1 MRILYLTH
9 EYLDY
14 LSDEVLYGLRFL
26 MGENVVDY
34 PKKEILYQHSKGKVP
49 VTMVWGNGATAF
61 GLPETSVD
69 REDIKKK
76 IDTGYFD
83 LIINSNCWR
92 IHSPAYKNLV
102 VLDGQDHHLLNP
114 TYLGR
119 VIAYFKRELLW
130 DVPGIEPIQFA
141 LPDHLLDDTVVDKI
155 KLTHASFSVYP
166 GLRQQ
171 ICDYYG
177 CCHINDWREYMYDIK
192 RSRFGISPKGAG
204 YDCQRHYEILGNAV
218 LCIYLDRAAP
228 RILREQ
234 FLDGINCLTF
244 DSLDSLKRKID
255 ACKDSEALI
264 QRGRQSLHEKH
275 LSSCRAKQLLD
286 RITALT
292 GKKRRY
298 HILSSL
304 RYGYLPYYS
313 REIVERAKLKLMR
326 R

>member
-1 MRILYLTH
+1 
-9 EYLDY
+9 
-14 LSDEVLYGLRFL
+14 
-26 MGENVVDY
+26 
-34 PKKEILYQHSKGKVP
+34 
-49 VTMVWGNGATAF
+49 
-61 GLPETSVD
+61 
-69 REDIKKK
+69 
-76 IDTGYFD
+76 
-83 LIINSNCWR
+83 
-92 IHSPAYKNLV
+92 
-102 VLDGQDHHLLNP
+102 
-114 TYLGR
+114 
-119 VIAYFKRELLW
+119 
-130 DVPGIEPIQFA
+130 
-141 LPDHLLDDTVVDKI
+141 
-155 KLTHASFSVYP
+155 
-166 GLRQQ
+166 
-171 ICDYYG
+171 
-177 CCHINDWREYMYDIK
+177 MYDIK

-326 R
+326 RWAKALIVWWWPGIRGCSCNGMFPCANNFVLRFSQPAECSGQFFRLKTRSVTASPFEKSNTAT